1 MLEVFRYTAIHKAQ
15 WNKFAARARQSSFLF
30 QRDYMDY
37 HAQRFRDNSLIV
49 LRNGR
54 IHALLPA
61 NIDGQTLY
69 SHQGLTYGG
78 LITDNKTTTADVCQI
93 FKEINNYLRA
103 EGIRRLIYKPTPWI
117 YHLLPA
123 EEDLYAISTICNA
136 HLIARHISSTICP
149 THRLPFTE
157 SRKSGIRK
165 AQREA
170 LQVREATSFESFWN
184 ILTQNLENKYHVRPV
199 HTLDEIVLLKS
210 RFPEAIRL
218 FQVENQ
224 SGTVLGGT
232 VIYETQRVVHTQYIS
247 ASPVGK
253 VQGAL
258 DLLFHHLL
266 TEEYKDVEYFDFG
279 KSSEGDGHDLNAQL
293 IFQKEGFGGRGV
305 CYDTYEWIL

>member
-15 WNKFAARARQSSFLF
+15 WNKFVARARQSSFLF
-30 QRDYMDY
+30 QRNYMDY

-78 LITDNKTTTADVCQI
+78 LITDNKATTADVCQI

-170 LQVREATSFESFWN
+170 LQVREATSFESFWK

-218 FQVENQ
+218 FQVENP

-279 KSSEGDGHDLNAQL
+279 KSSEGDGHDLNTQL

>member
-15 WNKFAARARQSSFLF
+15 WNKFAALARQSLFLF

-49 LRNGR
+49 MRNGR

-78 LITDNKTTTADVCQI
+78 LITDNKATTADVCQI

-170 LQVREATSFESFWN
+170 LKVREATSFESFWK

-210 RFPEAIRL
+210 RFPETIRL
-218 FQVENQ
+218 FQVENP

>member
-1 MLEVFRYTAIHKAQ
+1 M
-15 WNKFAARARQSSFLF
+15 
-30 QRDYMDY
+30 
-37 HAQRFRDNSLIV
+37 
-49 LRNGR
+49 
-54 IHALLPA
+54 
-61 NIDGQTLY
+61 
-69 SHQGLTYGG
+69 
-78 LITDNKTTTADVCQI
+78 CQI

-170 LQVREATSFESFWN
+170 LQVREATSFESFWK

-210 RFPEAIRL
+210 RFPETIRL

-279 KSSEGDGHDLNAQL
+279 KSSEGDGHDLNTQL

>member
-15 WNKFAARARQSSFLF
+15 WNKFVARARQSSFLF

-78 LITDNKTTTADVCQI
+78 LITDNKATTADVCQI

-170 LQVREATSFESFWN
+170 LQVREATSFESFWK

-218 FQVENQ
+218 FQVENP

-232 VIYETQRVVHTQYIS
+232 VIYETPRVVHTQYIS

-279 KSSEGDGHDLNAQL
+279 KSSEGDGHDLNTQL

>member
-15 WNKFAARARQSSFLF
+15 WNKFAARARQRSFLF

-49 LRNGR
+49 MRNGR

-78 LITDNKTTTADVCQI
+78 LITDNKATTADVCQI

-170 LQVREATSFESFWN
+170 LQVREATSFESFWK

-253 VQGAL
+253 VQGAI

-279 KSSEGDGHDLNAQL
+279 KSSEGDGHDLNTQL

>member
-15 WNKFAARARQSSFLF
+15 WNKFAALARQSLFLF

-78 LITDNKTTTADVCQI
+78 LITDNKATTADVCQI

-170 LQVREATSFESFWN
+170 LQVREATSFESFWK

-210 RFPEAIRL
+210 RFPETIRL

>member
-15 WNKFAARARQSSFLF
+15 WNKFAASARQSSFLF

-78 LITDNKTTTADVCQI
+78 LITDNKATTADVCQI

-149 THRLPFTE
+149 THSLPFTE

-170 LQVREATSFESFWN
+170 LQVREATSFESFWK

-210 RFPEAIRL
+210 RFPETIRL
-218 FQVENQ
+218 FQVENP

-232 VIYETQRVVHTQYIS
+232 VIYETPRVVHTQYIS

>member
-15 WNKFAARARQSSFLF
+15 WNKFAARARQRSFLF

-78 LITDNKTTTADVCQI
+78 LITDNKATTADVCQI

-136 HLIARHISSTICP
+136 HLMARHISSTICP

-165 AQREA
+165 AQRKA
-170 LQVREATSFESFWN
+170 LKVREATSFESFWK

-232 VIYETQRVVHTQYIS
+232 VIYETPRVVHTQYIS

-279 KSSEGDGHDLNAQL
+279 KSSEGDGHDLNTQL

>member
-15 WNKFAARARQSSFLF
+15 WNKFAALARQSSFLF

-49 LRNGR
+49 MRNGR

-78 LITDNKTTTADVCQI
+78 LITDNKATTADVCQI

-170 LQVREATSFESFWN
+170 LQVRESTSFESFWK

-218 FQVENQ
+218 FQVENP

-232 VIYETQRVVHTQYIS
+232 VIYETPRVVHTQYIS

>member
-1 MLEVFRYTAIHKAQ
+1 M
-15 WNKFAARARQSSFLF
+15 
-30 QRDYMDY
+30 
-37 HAQRFRDNSLIV
+37 
-49 LRNGR
+49 
-54 IHALLPA
+54 
-61 NIDGQTLY
+61 
-69 SHQGLTYGG
+69 
-78 LITDNKTTTADVCQI
+78 
-93 FKEINNYLRA
+93 
-103 EGIRRLIYKPTPWI
+103 
-117 YHLLPA
+117 
-123 EEDLYAISTICNA
+123 
-136 HLIARHISSTICP
+136 
-149 THRLPFTE
+149 
-157 SRKSGIRK
+157 
-165 AQREA
+165 
-170 LQVREATSFESFWN
+170 REATSFESFWK

-218 FQVENQ
+218 FQVENP

-232 VIYETQRVVHTQYIS
+232 VIYETPRVVHTQYIS

>member
-15 WNKFAARARQSSFLF
+15 WNKFVARARQSSFLF
-30 QRDYMDY
+30 QRNYMDY

-78 LITDNKTTTADVCQI
+78 LITDNKATTADVCQI

-170 LQVREATSFESFWN
+170 LQVCEATSFESFWK

-232 VIYETQRVVHTQYIS
+232 VIYETPRVVHTQYIS

-279 KSSEGDGHDLNAQL
+279 KSSEGDGHDLNTQL

>member
-15 WNKFAARARQSSFLF
+15 WNKFAARARQRSFLF

-78 LITDNKTTTADVCQI
+78 LITDNKATTADVCQI

-170 LQVREATSFESFWN
+170 LQVREATSFESFWK

-218 FQVENQ
+218 FQVENP

-232 VIYETQRVVHTQYIS
+232 VIYETPRVVHTQYIS

>member
-15 WNKFAARARQSSFLF
+15 WNKFAARARQRSFLF

-78 LITDNKTTTADVCQI
+78 LITDNKATTADVCQI

-170 LQVREATSFESFWN
+170 LQVREATSFESFWK

-210 RFPEAIRL
+210 RFPETIRL

-279 KSSEGDGHDLNAQL
+279 KSSEGDGHDLNTQL

>member
-15 WNKFAARARQSSFLF
+15 WNKFAARARQRSFLF

-49 LRNGR
+49 MRNGR

-170 LQVREATSFESFWN
+170 LQVREATSFESFWK

-218 FQVENQ
+218 FQVENP

-232 VIYETQRVVHTQYIS
+232 VIYETPRVVHTQYIS